1 MVAFTVFHREECD
14 KVPFGGL
21 FYIWYLTKIEVFHC
35 IAFALALYLSCMALD
50 SMPSSKICEDHW
62 VTHLALSYEVD
73 SSEVVPIPIREM
85 GPASPPSA
93 QSGVSSYDGAGTLGM
108 YPGDTDDDSE
118 ESSEDEEGEYESSD

>member
-1 MVAFTVFHREECD
+1 MSYLSGDSPMVAFTVFHREECD

-85 GPASPPSA
+85 GTTALGKMWVLF
-93 QSGVSSYDGAGTLGM
+93 QGV
-108 YPGDTDDDSE
+108 
-118 ESSEDEEGEYESSD
+118 